1 MESVERNDDVARQI
15 YPTSNAALCIM
26 HWILKVESR
35 AVATDCQR
43 STYYGNG
50 LEQTQFL
57 IWMWMVVVLTASRY
71 QTLLLSTESWKVYM
85 CVCVCV
91 CVYVCVCVCVF
102 ARLASMKPLL
112 PSYTT
117 VPILNNVQAWHSHV
131 PLLCFSAMYFL
142 LRLSLLRAWILR
154 QFLATSPNTSI
165 NKYKANLIYFQK
177 QPDSWSI

>member
-1 MESVERNDDVARQI
+1 MESVDRNDDVPRQI
-15 YPTSNAALCIM
+15 YPTSNAVLCIM
-26 HWILKVESR
+26 HWILKVESTV
-35 AVATDCQR
+35 VAADCQR
-43 STYYGNG
+43 STYNGNG

-57 IWMWMVVVLTASRY
+57 IWMWMVVVLTASRN
-71 QTLLLSTESWKVYM
+71 QTLLLSTESWKV

-91 CVYVCVCVCVF
+91 RVF

-112 PSYTT
+112 PSNTT
-117 VPILNNVQAWHSHV
+117 VPILNNAQAWHSHV

-154 QFLATSPNTSI
+154 HFLAPSPNTTI
-165 NKYKANLIYFQK
+165 NKYKVNLIYFQQ

>member
-1 MESVERNDDVARQI
+1 MESVDWNDDVARQI
-15 YPTSNAALCIM
+15 YPASNAALCIM
-26 HWILKVESR
+26 HWILKVECR
-35 AVATDCQR
+35 AAATDCQR
-43 STYYGNG
+43 STYNGNG

-71 QTLLLSTESWKVYM
+71 QTLLLSTESWKVY
-85 CVCVCV
+85 
-91 CVYVCVCVCVF
+91 VCVCVF

-112 PSYTT
+112 PSNTT

-131 PLLCFSAMYFL
+131 PLLCSSPMYFL

-154 QFLATSPNTSI
+154 QFLAHSPNTTI